1 MQKTILTE
9 PTRWSSIIE
18 KCQNLSTSYS
28 RIDQYTSIGADIFV
42 FVYPIFLVILYSKG
56 LLKKEKE
63 PKEGALF
70 IFFACLI
77 STLINIGVQCFFQKE
92 RPIVELSHLDTEETI
107 LHQYLPESSFPSDH
121 AVVSMSFAMATLLRG
136 YKVKN
141 KKIIVAGYCLIVI
154 SLLMC
159 SCRVLTLVHRPTDIL
174 WGMSLAIMVV
184 ALLFWNPIYNFLK
197 KFLITPCINLQEKIF
212 KR

>member
-1 MQKTILTE
+1 MHKISLVE
-9 PTRWSSIIE
+9 PHFWQQLIE
-18 KCQNLSTSYS
+18 KCQNLSTSYP

-42 FVYPIFLVILYSKG
+42 FVYPIFLVILYGKG
-56 LLKKEKE
+56 LLNKKKEQ
-63 PKEGALF
+63 KEGALF

-92 RPIVELSHLDTEETI
+92 RPIVELSHLDTEETM
-107 LHQYLPESSFPSDH
+107 LHDYLPESSFPSDH

-141 KKIIVAGYCLIVI
+141 KKIIFAGYCLIVI

-184 ALLFWNPIYNFLK
+184 TLLSLNPIYKLLK